1 MKTTIYLF
9 AVASVAAVLTNC
21 TTYVDPNVTVPAPA
35 PTTSTT
41 TTTRTTADPYL
52 PYSSSVTT
60 QKKTTTY

>member
-1 MKTTIYLF
+1 MKIITQFLAI
-9 AVASVAAVLTNC
+9 ASVASLLTNC
-21 TTYVDPNVTVPAPA
+21 TTHVEPHVQAPA

-41 TTTRTTADPYL
+41 TTTRTSADPYS